1 MLYVPNPKW
10 PQFPHQRKDL
20 ESMWDKPGWAWWWEQ
35 GTGKS
40 KELIDNAGMLFC
52 NAAVGALLYVGPNGL
67 HRNFITQQLAQHLPP
82 ELLEKARTIFWHTQ
96 KADTKR
102 WQESAREVVQHRDG
116 LSVLA
121 MSYDGMA
128 TPLGMKLAK
137 EFLEARACLYG
148 ADETQRM
155 KDPESF
161 RTKVMLKSAPYA
173 RFRRVM
179 TGTPVSKAPWD
190 AWSQI
195 KFADPDYWK
204 PYGLDSIEGMKSAFG
219 EWDKASRRVPLGM
232 LKRENSLQA
241 FYNKQGTPEELRT
254 HYLQP
259 KRRDGGVVHGIALQ
273 QFPVI
278 AKDEEDRPR
287 YKNLDR
293 LREIIGR
300 IRSRVL
306 KKDVFPDLPDKIT
319 TPLEFELSPAQRRAY
334 ASLVDLGFVMTEDGR
349 ACTATMALT
358 LLLRLH
364 QIACG
369 YLQTDLD
376 PSRGDEEPHVE
387 MLSPNP
393 RMELLEELTADMDH
407 QALIWARFTPD
418 INAIC
423 AMLKKQGKTFARYD
437 GQVSDD
443 EAAYNEEQFH
453 KGNAQFFVSNPQK
466 GGEGLTLVEARTAI
480 YYSYSF
486 KLIEYLQ
493 SSDRPHRYGQ
503 KNAVNEIFFRALGTV
518 DDKIIATLTNNMDM
532 ASQVTGDTL
541 RQWLAP
547 AQGELFIAPRKAT
560 VSIIDEPTAPA
571 VVTNTADPFGAA
583 MAGYVGAIG
592 LSGK

>member
-40 KELIDNAGMLFC
+40 KELIDNGGMLFC
-52 NAAVGALLYVGPNGL
+52 ESAINRMLYVGPNGL
-67 HRNFITQQLAQHLPP
+67 HRNFITQQMAQHMPP
-82 ELLEKARTIFWHTQ
+82 ELLDKCKSIFWHTQ
-96 KADTKR
+96 RADTHK
-102 WQESAREVVQHRDG
+102 WQAAAREVVEHKDG
-116 LSVLA
+116 LAVLSI
-121 MSYDGMA
+121 SYDGA
-128 TPLGMKLAK
+128 TTALGMKLMR
-137 EFLEARACLYG
+137 EFIDGGATLGG
-148 ADETQRM
+148 ADESQRI
-155 KDPESF
+155 KDGDSY
-161 RTKVMLKSAPYA
+161 RGKVMLKVAPHL

-195 KFADPDYWK
+195 KFADPDFWK
-204 PYGLDSIEGMKSAFG
+204 PHGLDSIETMKAQFG
-219 EWDKASRRVPLGM
+219 EWDKGARRVPLGM
-232 LKRENSLQA
+232 LKREPSLQK
-241 FYNKQGTPEELRT
+241 FYDKTNVPEMLRT
-254 HYLQP
+254 HYVQP
-259 KRRDGGVVHGIALQ
+259 KRRDGTPVHGMALM
-273 QFPVI
+273 QFPTI
-278 AKDEEDRPR
+278 AKDAEDRPR
-287 YKNLDR
+287 YKNLDQ
-293 LREIIGR
+293 LRGIIGK

-334 ASLVDLGFVMTEDGR
+334 ASLVDLGFVMTEDGGV
-349 ACTATMALT
+349 CTATMALT

-369 YLQTDLD
+369 YLQTDVD
-376 PSRGDEEPHVE
+376 PSRGEEPVVK

-393 RMELLEELTADMDH
+393 RLELLEELTQDIDH

-418 INAIC
+418 IDAIC

-437 GQVSDD
+437 GQVTDD
-443 EAAYNEEQFH
+443 EAAFNEEQFH

-503 KNAVNEIFFRALGTV
+503 KNAVNEIFFRALNTV

-541 RQWLAP
+541 RQWLQP
-547 AQGELFIAPRKAT
+547 AQGDLFVAPRAAT
-560 VSIIDEPTAPA
+560 PSAVLDEPKTVQPVDAS
-571 VVTNTADPFGAA
+571 DPFGAA
-583 MAGYVGAIG
+583 MAQYVGAVG